1 MHELL
6 REQEALTAEKVLFDD
21 LFEHAPVGYVVLG
34 SDGQIRQLNPAG
46 AVLLGDENHRLCGL
60 WFDGFVSEP
69 DRSEY
74 NSFLQRIF
82 QNSGREACEIG
93 INNRQDRLLF
103 VSLEGSATR
112 DLQECCLM
120 MRDVTE
126 ARIVKQSMVFNESKY
141 RTLFENLNV
150 GFSYHLLQTDAD
162 GQILDSVIVEA
173 NPVYAEMLGRPLSEL
188 IGRKKSEVGLFS
200 LTADFDWRS
209 LYQRSV
215 SVGQPVTFEYYCKHL
230 KQWFLIMAFVPSPQH
245 LAFIY
250 LDTTEKKKNEQLAID
265 TERRY
270 RSLVCEANAIIMILN
285 SKGDISFMN
294 DYGLSFF
301 GYHREELIGQ
311 SVFGPIIR
319 LDRDK
324 PQDIR
329 KLFAIFK
336 MKIKRH
342 HRGMIESLTRQGQRV
357 LVDWTVQECQD
368 FTGEEARYVAV
379 GIDAIDARKTQR
391 EVEKHLDRQ
400 RRWNLFN
407 DGISRRLSHSELI
420 GAARQLGIVLSPPYV
435 VGLLEIDQEVKT
447 PGAAGREVVD
457 WQSKLDGIIEALQPW
472 EAGAA
477 WKTRDGIAVVRSFP
491 EAADKMN
498 AKFVRTI
505 AEEMAKRAV
514 QFGAK
519 TNCVRAGCAYS
530 THPMQSIAELYEQ
543 AYAALSFGPVLNTA
557 NRLHHWDDLGFYQF
571 IVKDLH
577 TGMAQ
582 QFVEDQLGPLLQMS
596 RSGAREE
603 LLDTLREIVSG
614 HSAQTI
620 TERLHIHRQT
630 LVFRKKGLEKILN
643 VDLDSAEVVL
653 NIAIALKMIAM
664 TERECPHG

>member
-1 MHELL
+1 
-6 REQEALTAEKVLFDD
+6 
-21 LFEHAPVGYVVLG
+21 
-34 SDGQIRQLNPAG
+34 
-46 AVLLGDENHRLCGL
+46 
-60 WFDGFVSEP
+60 
-69 DRSEY
+69 
-74 NSFLQRIF
+74 
-82 QNSGREACEIG
+82 
-93 INNRQDRLLF
+93 
-103 VSLEGSATR
+103 
-112 DLQECCLM
+112 
-120 MRDVTE
+120 
-126 ARIVKQSMVFNESKY
+126 
-141 RTLFENLNV
+141 
-150 GFSYHLLQTDAD
+150 
-162 GQILDSVIVEA
+162 
-173 NPVYAEMLGRPLSEL
+173 
-188 IGRKKSEVGLFS
+188 
-200 LTADFDWRS
+200 
-209 LYQRSV
+209 
-215 SVGQPVTFEYYCKHL
+215 
-230 KQWFLIMAFVPSPQH
+230 
-245 LAFIY
+245 
-250 LDTTEKKKNEQLAID
+250 
-265 TERRY
+265 
-270 RSLVCEANAIIMILN
+270 MILN

-301 GYHREELIGQ
+301 GYRREELIGQ

-368 FTGEEARYVAV
+368 FTGEEARFVAV

-435 VGLLEIDQEVKT
+435 VGLLEIDREVKA
-447 PGAAGREVVD
+447 PGAAGREAVD

-498 AKFVRTI
+498 AKLARTI
-505 AEEMAKRAV
+505 AEDMAKRAV

-519 TNCVRAGCAYS
+519 MNGVRAGCAHS

-620 TERLHIHRQT
+620 TEQLHIHRQT

-653 NIAIALKMIAM
+653 NIAIALKMMSM
-664 TERECPHG
+664 TEKEYPRV